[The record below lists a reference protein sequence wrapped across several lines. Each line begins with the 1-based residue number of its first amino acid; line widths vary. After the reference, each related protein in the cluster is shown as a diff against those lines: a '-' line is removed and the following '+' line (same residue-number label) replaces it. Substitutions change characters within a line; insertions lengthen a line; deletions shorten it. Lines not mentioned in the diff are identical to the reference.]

1 MTGADPETF
10 ESGSGPA
17 ATAELRET
25 IAAATRAVLARAT
38 DLYGTD
44 LSATRLRFDLRGR
57 AAGMAYYSP
66 MQIRY
71 NLGIARLDPR
81 DFIRATVPHEVAHL
95 TAYGLYR
102 GAVRP
107 HGPEWQAICRDLGGD
122 GQRCHQHDAPAA
134 RQIQQ
139 FPYACGCQTVYLSII
154 RVNRMRRRRVRYF
167 CRRCHGLFQ
176 PADTAI

>member
-1 MTGADPETF
+1 MTGADPETV
-10 ESGSGPA
+10 ESGSESGA
-17 ATAELRET
+17 AAELRET
-25 IAAATRAVLARAT
+25 IAAATGTLVARAE
-38 DLYGTD
+38 DLYAID

-71 NLGIARLDPR
+71 NLGIARLDPQ
-81 DFIRATVPHEVAHL
+81 DFISATVPHEVAHL

-102 GAVRP
+102 SKVRP

-122 GQRCHQHDAPAA
+122 GQRCHQYDVPSA
-134 RQIQQ
+134 RQMRR

-154 RVNRMRRRRVRYF
+154 RVNRMRQRRVRYF
-167 CRRCHGLFQ
+167 CRRCHGLFR
-176 PADTAI
+176 PADTAT